1 MRYIKLKI
9 IFIITVVCA
18 SIFLIGINAIFAA
31 SVFDGQYGVFYRHG
45 RVFGKI
51 VNYDPERDL
60 VIVFGSIFVSEPGGR
75 WRWVESRKFHL
86 VKPAGND
93 LRETLAASVGKTAG
107 VEGQLTAW
115 SGQKEEILE
124 ARSVDFHDYRIET
137 PPWYA
142 FGVTIRPEKI
152 YKYNL
157 NSVTEL
163 VDVLAGL
170 RQAADIPQDVR
181 LTEDEVLKTRGRI
194 IGPDPEEREL
204 SFRVKREFERSW
216 NEKWCVARDRQ
227 SADELRAGVGGWQF
241 YQGLLGYGNSYI
253 SGAPVIRRDITAFM
267 DAVRPGG
274 VTPGESGPAVMCA
287 YVSVERDRF
296 GKIIKVT
303 ASGALYDSASGL
315 LEAMKNPAGLNL
327 ETWRLEGWGQE
338 TAEMMEGKLCWIS
351 GSRVLVY
358 ETDPKTGGSH
368 LVDGYFALDRYLT
381 RDGFENVLDIF
392 KDVIVEG
399 GI

>member
-1 MRYIKLKI
+1 MTIKNRAKI
-9 IFIITVVCA
+9 LMISTVAAV
-18 SIFLIGINAIFAA
+18 FLFLYSESFAA
-31 SVFDGQYGVFYRHG
+31 FTMDDQYGVFYRHG

-60 VIVFGSIFVSEPGGR
+60 VIVFGSIFVSEPGGQ
-75 WRWVESRKFHL
+75 WRRVESRKFHL

-93 LRETLAASVGKTAG
+93 LRETLVASIGRTAG

-115 SGQKEEILE
+115 PGQKEEILE

-142 FGVTIRPEKI
+142 FGVTIRSEKI
-152 YKYNL
+152 YKFNL
-157 NSVTEL
+157 NNVTDL

-170 RQAADIPQDVR
+170 RQAADISQKARPIENELSKRKSQ
-181 LTEDEVLKTRGRI
+181 I
-194 IGPDPEEREL
+194 IGLEPEVREL
-204 SFRVKREFERSW
+204 SIRVKREFEKSW

-227 SADELRAGVGGWQF
+227 AADELRAGVGGWQF

-253 SGAPVIRRDITAFM
+253 SGAPVIRKDITAFM
-267 DAVRPGG
+267 NAVRPGG
-274 VTPGESGPAVMCA
+274 GIPGELGPAVMCA
-287 YVSVERDRF
+287 YIAVERDRS

-303 ASGALYDSASGL
+303 ASGALYDSVSGL
-315 LEAMKNPAGLNL
+315 MEAIKNPAELNL
-327 ETWRLEGWGQE
+327 ETWRLEGWDQE
-338 TAEMMEGKLCWIS
+338 AAEMMEGKLCWIS

-358 ETDPKTGGSH
+358 ETAPKTSGSH
-368 LVDGYFALDRYLT
+368 LVDQYFALDRYLT
-381 RDGFENVLDIF
+381 RDGFENVLDVF
-392 KDVIVEG
+392 KGVIAEG